1 MHQGAPHI
9 LGGYGIFTF
18 KGIMT
23 RYDSRTNQWSK
34 VTQVDTPYF
43 FFNNVYYKSGSKLFA
58 QCSRNE
64 TNPWKNN
71 SFFYYDIKRNRWKN
85 LGHSLLFDTIGNQNQ
100 ITITGNYMIK
110 DDVLYEV
117 NPDLNRL
124 VVYQFKSD
132 NSCSAVYEMNKLKIV
147 VSQVHNFQ
155 KDTYFSLL
163 DIYENKVFKQ
173 KFFLKEGTLF
183 ETAKPKA
190 GSMITTIILLLL
202 MVLASVLYFLIKRR
216 KKRVRKTAN
225 LSDNVQLLLQ
235 LWMNKA
241 DGNLELNEINDFVS
255 YDNPSIDTLKKR
267 RESFLK
273 TFNDEITSYYGFRGE
288 SVYTTAINP
297 FDKRMKILV
306 LNPKLIAKIK
316 KGN

>member
-1 MHQGAPHI
+1 M
-9 LGGYGIFTF
+9 
-18 KGIMT
+18 
-23 RYDSRTNQWSK
+23 
-34 VTQVDTPYF
+34 
-43 FFNNVYYKSGSKLFA
+43 
-58 QCSRNE
+58 
-64 TNPWKNN
+64 
-71 SFFYYDIKRNRWKN
+71 
-85 LGHSLLFDTIGNQNQ
+85 
-100 ITITGNYMIK
+100 
-110 DDVLYEV
+110 
-117 NPDLNRL
+117 
-124 VVYQFKSD
+124 
-132 NSCSAVYEMNKLKIV
+132 
-147 VSQVHNFQ
+147 
-155 KDTYFSLL
+155 
-163 DIYENKVFKQ
+163 
-173 KFFLKEGTLF
+173 
-183 ETAKPKA
+183 
-190 GSMITTIILLLL
+190 
-202 MVLASVLYFLIKRR
+202 YFLIKRR